1 MARKRRRRRSRRT
14 AKDQIPLDPDVPTYD
29 YLGDVD
35 LDDPGDV
42 DQALDHLIDAI
53 KTGYFLQWEAVVR
66 QEQGLPL
73 TRKQK
78 RILTSLIS
86 FGAEEDDRILYIDEI
101 PRPKEPWYE
110 IAKKIAPHILRE
122 PFRTDEGMYW
132 AMHEGWPTLVEV
144 LEVHGQDL
152 SLPEGAQSP
161 LDIFPADLRHRLWL
175 QTCFDAL
182 SGLGQSEELTL
193 ENERQQDRIKWFI
206 GLLKER
212 KDTVRYF
219 DLTLETLLTRVIMPP
234 KDERIFVVMM
244 TQDLGLVSSQDRL
257 ADFL

>member
-14 AKDQIPLDPDVPTYD
+14 ARERIPLDPDVPTYD
-29 YLGDVD
+29 CLEHVD

-42 DQALDHLIDAI
+42 DQALDNLIDDI

-66 QEQGLPL
+66 QERGLPL
-73 TRKQK
+73 TREQE
-78 RILTSLIS
+78 RALVSLIS

-110 IAKKIAPHILRE
+110 IAKKIAPRILQE
-122 PFRTDEGMYW
+122 PFRTDESMYW
-132 AMHEGWPTLVEV
+132 AMHEGWPTLVEA
-144 LEVHGQDL
+144 LEAHGRDL
-152 SLPEGAQSP
+152 SLPQGVESP
-161 LDIFPADLRHRLWL
+161 LEIFPAALQHRLWL

-182 SGLGQSEELTL
+182 AGLGQGEELTL
-193 ENERQQDRIKWFI
+193 ERQPFRIKWFI
-206 GLLKER
+206 DLLR
-212 KDTVRYF
+212 AHKDAAQYF

-234 KDERIFVVMM
+234 KDEKIFIAMM
-244 TQDLGLVSSQDRL
+244 TQELGLGSPQDRL